1 MLISTNSGLYSA
13 RPNELRAPMAEAMD
27 FFGRMGFEAVDV
39 NFAATIYDE
48 PEKHEPILDGD
59 WQQNLDT
66 VLAAIRRNNLVV
78 SHTHLPFYNYE
89 MEDKERLAFCDQMT
103 CRAIDASAYIGAKY
117 AVIHPQ
123 RDAEK
128 HTLIDRTVALL
139 TPFNEYAKAR
149 GVTLCVENMYT
160 TYPEELREIV
170 DRMACG
176 ACWDVGHANFGKHP
190 QYEGM
195 TLLGK
200 RIRVLHLHDN
210 YGTRDDHSMPYFGTI
225 DWDEI
230 MRALRDI
237 GYEGTFNYEVAAT
250 HLPMALREDH
260 ARYLV
265 DAARLLLGR

>member
-13 RPNELRAPMAEAMD
+13 RPNDLRVPMAEAMD

-89 MEDKERLAFCDQMT
+89 MDDKERLAFCDQMT
-103 CRAIDASAYIGAKY
+103 YRAIDASAYIGAKY

-176 ACWDVGHANFGKHP
+176 ACWDVGHAKFGKHP
-190 QYEGM
+190 QYESM

-265 DAARLLLGR
+265 DAAKMLLGR